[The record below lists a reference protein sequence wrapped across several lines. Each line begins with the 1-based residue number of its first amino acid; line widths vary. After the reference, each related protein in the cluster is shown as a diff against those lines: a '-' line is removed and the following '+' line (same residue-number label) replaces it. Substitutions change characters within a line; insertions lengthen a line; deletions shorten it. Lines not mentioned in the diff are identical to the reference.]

1 MPTHQQTLEQQRAHA
16 AWQAIKEVRT
26 NEQKKYSAI
35 ARTAPSYILTN
46 GLGQTL
52 AFLSAKSDAEK
63 TLYRHLESW
72 LKTRLKIADAQFDAR
87 EWIGRTDSAMYRR
100 AMVETL
106 AYLTWLKR
114 FAEAEFGV
122 EEE

>member
-1 MPTHQQTLEQQRAHA
+1 MTTNQQTIEQQRAHA
-16 AWQAIKEVRT
+16 AWRAIRQVPP

-35 ARTAPSYILTN
+35 ARKAPSYILTN
-46 GLGQTL
+46 GLGQTF
-52 AFLSAKSDAEK
+52 AFLCTKDEAEK
-63 TLYRHLESW
+63 TLYRHLEEW
-72 LKTRLKIADAQFDAR
+72 LRTRLEITDTPFDAR
-87 EWIGRTDSAMYRR
+87 EWIGTTDSATYRR

>member
-1 MPTHQQTLEQQRAHA
+1 MPTNQQTLEQKRAGA
-16 AWQAIKEVRT
+16 AWLAIQAVKPS
-26 NEQKKYSAI
+26 EQKKYSAI
-35 ARTAPSYILTN
+35 ARKAPSYILTN
-46 GLGQTL
+46 GLGQTF
-52 AFLSAKSDAEK
+52 AFLRAKSDAEK
-63 TLYRHLESW
+63 TLYRHLEEW
-72 LKTRLKIADAQFDAR
+72 LKTRLKITDAHFDAR
-87 EWIGRTDSAMYRR
+87 AWIGTTDSATYRR